1 MPRRALRNDLEV
13 VNPAPIWRRSLTE
26 SGMSPKATTGDWII
40 VAVFLVL
47 VIVLLVELV
56 VR

>member
-1 MPRRALRNDLEV
+1 MPRRAFKNDLEV

-26 SGMSPKATTGDWII
+26 SGMRPEATTSDWIV

-47 VIVLLVELV
+47 VITLTVELV
-56 VR
+56 LK